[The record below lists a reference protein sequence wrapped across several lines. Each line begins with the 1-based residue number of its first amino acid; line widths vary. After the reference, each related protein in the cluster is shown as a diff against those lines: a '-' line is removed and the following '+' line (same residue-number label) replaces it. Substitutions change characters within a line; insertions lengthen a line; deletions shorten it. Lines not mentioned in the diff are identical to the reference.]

1 MNKMTHV
8 GLDVHQDTIAIA
20 QLTPGHEAPLVWQIP
35 NAATSIRK
43 TFCKL
48 VREARELRCC
58 YEAGPCGFEVQRQLE
73 SLGIECVVVAPSL
86 IPRKPGERI
95 KTDRRDAIKLAR
107 LDRAGDLTVVHI
119 PTPEGEAVRDLVR
132 AREDVR
138 KDLVAARQ
146 RLTKFLLRHGR
157 VFRKGK
163 NWTQQYRAW
172 LHSQTFEHTGEKL
185 TFDHYVTAVEHQE
198 ACRDHLEKEIGAAAE
213 TVPYADAVERLS
225 CLRGIATLSA
235 MVLITEIQDFRR
247 FTHPRQLMAYVGLS
261 GWFPASARAARPNAE
276 AGSPRQGTR
285 RQDESSSRRPGTT
298 AIRRRGKD
306 VCTTPCEG
314 NRRRGSPSRAKPRRD
329 CTSALFDFWALASPD
344 RLQLSLLLA
353 SSAGSSGRPHYRLK
367 DEECEGARAVDVTG
381 PRKENPRLIF
391 AVASPDTNP
400 RSIRPR

>member
-1 MNKMTHV
+1 MTKMTHV

-20 QLTPGHEAPLVWQIP
+20 QLAPGHEAPLVWQIP

-48 VREARELRCC
+48 AREVRELRCC

-157 VFRKGK
+157 VFRTGK

-172 LHSQTFEHTGEKL
+172 LRSQTFEHTGEKL

-247 FTHPRQLMAYVGLS
+247 FTHPRQLMAYVGLVPSERSS
-261 GWFPASARAARPNAE
+261 GKTERRGGITKTGNSHARRILVEAAWHYRHPPAGKGRVHHSLRGQPAARIAF
-276 AGSPRQGTR
+276 ARKAQAR
-285 RQDESSSRRPGTT
+285 LHKRY
-298 AIRRRGKD
+298 IRLLGRGK
-306 VCTTPCEG
+306 
-314 NRRRGSPSRAKPRRD
+314 SRQA
-329 CTSALFDFWALASPD
+329 A
-344 RLQLSLLLA
+344 
-353 SSAGSSGRPHYRLK
+353 
-367 DEECEGARAVDVTG
+367 
-381 PRKENPRLIF
+381 
-391 AVASPDTNP
+391 AVAVA
-400 RSIRPR
+400 RELCGFVWAAALQA